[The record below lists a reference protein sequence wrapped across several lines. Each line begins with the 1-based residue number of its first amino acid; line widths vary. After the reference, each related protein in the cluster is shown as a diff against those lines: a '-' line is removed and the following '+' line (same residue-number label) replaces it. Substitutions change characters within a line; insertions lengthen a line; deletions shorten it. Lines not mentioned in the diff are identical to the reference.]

1 MTHYNLEKDLQ
12 PYAHFHAPINSFML
26 SLSQKPMGLLYKLE
40 HTDNFV
46 KVSVKKAGN
55 VRVLVYEPV
64 EATCSSMANACML
77 FFHGGG
83 FVFNAAPHHF
93 SLARKF
99 VKELGLKCVFV
110 DYRLAPKYKFP
121 CAVDDCFEA
130 YKWMLEHVCELGID
144 CKKIVVC
151 GDSAGGN
158 LAAVTCLKARDNG
171 LQLPLAQMLLYPVL
185 DHRMQTQSY
194 KLYQDTPMCNSKDMA
209 KYYKFY
215 LGENVVAPELKAYLS
230 PIEATGLKGLPPVYL
245 EVAQYDCL
253 HDEGVSYAMELERSG
268 VKTELHEIAGAMHGY
283 DIAQNT
289 PFMQKIMAQRISFL
303 KKIIC

>member
-1 MTHYNLEKDLQ
+1 MPNYNFEKELQ

-26 SLSQKPMGLLYKLE
+26 ALSQKPMGLLYKRE
-40 HTDNFV
+40 RSDEFV
-46 KVSVKKAGN
+46 NVSVNKVDN
-55 VRVLVYEPV
+55 VRVLVYDSVNTTE
-64 EATCSSMANACML
+64 SSACLL

-93 SLARKF
+93 SLARRF
-99 VKELGLKCVFV
+99 VRELGIKCVFV

-121 CAVDDCFEA
+121 CAVDDCFEV
-130 YKWMLEHVCELGID
+130 YKWVLNNSGKLKID
-144 CKKIVVC
+144 CKKIIVC

-171 LQLPLAQMLLYPVL
+171 LQMPLAQMLLYPVL

-215 LGENVVAPELKAYLS
+215 LPTNVAPAIYLS
-230 PIEATGLKGLPPVYL
+230 PIEADDLAGLPHAYL

-253 HDEGVSYAMELERSG
+253 HDEGVSYARALEHSG
-268 VKTELHEIAGAMHGY
+268 VEVELHETLGAMHGY

-289 PFMQKIMAQRISFL
+289 NFLQKIMTQRITFL
-303 KKIIC
+303 KRVISYP